1 MKPIGKM
8 LAASAV
14 AAGLCLGAGSAL
26 AQGGP
31 PPQVYPEGIRGGS
44 EVVPEKGVE
53 IRKYVFKETGEELPY
68 SVFVSSKVKPGTK
81 APLVLALRGFTGTTL
96 TFVRGSAVDLAEAGG
111 YILVGAIGYNNRAG
125 FGVQARPRPAAAPGA
140 PGAAPGGPPGAA
152 PPGPPPGA
160 APPAGGPPRGQPPMV
175 GGTAETDPAKVTA
188 YSELDV
194 MNVLA
199 MVRKEFNIDDR
210 RIYLMGH
217 SQGGGGARHIAEKY
231 SDIWAGV
238 ALLAPALFDAQ
249 PTKDSKILKVPLMLA
264 VGDKDSLITSVS
276 NFSEQLKAL
285 NVAHEYKVFPGLD
298 HGTIIMGSMPDVFAF
313 FPKHVKPAKR

>member
-1 MKPIGKM
+1 MNPIARLLG
-8 LAASAV
+8 ASGL
-14 AAGLCLGAGSAL
+14 AAGLCLVAGAAL

-31 PPQVYPEGIRGGS
+31 PPQVFPEGIRGGS
-44 EVVPEKGVE
+44 EVAPEKGVE

-68 SVFVSSKVKPGTK
+68 SVYVSSKVRKGTK

-96 TFVRGSAVDLAEAGG
+96 TFVRGSGVDMAEAGG

-125 FGVQARPRPAAAPGA
+125 FGVAARPRPVAAPGDA
-140 PGAAPGGPPGAA
+140 TGAAPAA
-152 PPGPPPGA
+152 I
-160 APPAGGPPRGQPPMV
+160 GPPRGQPPMV

-199 MVRKEFNIDDR
+199 MVRREFDIDDR

-249 PTKDSKILKVPLMLA
+249 LTKDSKILKVPLMLA
-264 VGDKDSLITSVS
+264 VGDKDSLITSVR
-276 NFSEQLKAL
+276 NFSEQLKTL
-285 NVAHEYKVFPGLD
+285 NVAHEYKEFPGLD
-298 HGTIIMGSMPDVFAF
+298 HGTIIMGSMPEVFAF